1 MGAQVVDYRV
11 STLVVLCKDCGH
23 DVGLYPARHKCQPVE
38 RPAMPALPAQYT
50 KEKKLNIPGS
60 LELSARTISSGSSS
74 SMASSPSPSFSSAE
88 TPTSKWSSRLQN
100 NSNNKAD
107 DDNEESVYFNNFA
120 ANLPETNEASGKK
133 LWGKVRQNEKWKQ
146 LSEKNEKPKQ
156 SGKLWGKLIQATQNM
171 ADKIPARDDRG
182 AESDEDDWE
191 GETHVSR
198 ILREHYEKKRMRL
211 PDWLFDENVPVSRKS
226 SSSNRRDHDQRS
238 PVHQQQQQLA
248 ADGPMRTPSRRRL
261 WEQSPQDGKNMSSR
275 ERERQE
281 LRQAQPPMPPP
292 SAGSE
297 NRSRYSNRDHYYNED
312 RDNSSSHSS
321 GGRYSNH
328 EDDRYSS
335 SRHYEQDHDRR
346 NQPTREDDRYYDD
359 RYKSSH
365 NARRDDYGQGR
376 DRYDTSPPPQTRG
389 SRDQPRYYDDDHR
402 YQQPQPTSQRPLSPL
417 QKQQPNST
425 SRPRY
430 HEEDRGG
437 YYDTAPVKSERS
449 TRGYGDRSNRYDQG
463 PPVAAEYDDYYDTR
477 RVPAQS
483 RDRVARYQDHI
494 PSEMSRREPS
504 IRSGGRRYGND
515 PSYF

>member
-38 RPAMPALPAQYT
+38 RPAMPALPAQYS

-100 NSNNKAD
+100 NNKAE
-107 DDNEESVYFNNFA
+107 DDNEESVYFSNFA

-156 SGKLWGKLIQATQNM
+156 SGKLWGKLIQATQTM
-171 ADKIPARDDRG
+171 ADKIPTRDDRG

-198 ILREHYEKKRMRL
+198 ILREYYEKKRLRL
-211 PDWLFDENVPVSRKS
+211 PDWLFDENVPVSRKP
-226 SSSNRRDHDQRS
+226 SSSNRRDNGQLS
-238 PVHQQQQQLA
+238 PAHPQQP
-248 ADGPMRTPSRRRL
+248 DGPMRTPSRRRL
-261 WEQSPQDGKNMSSR
+261 WEQNPQDAKNMSSR

-292 SAGSE
+292 SSGSE
-297 NRSRYSNRDHYYNED
+297 NRSRYSNRDQYYNED
-312 RDNSSSHSS
+312 RDNSSSS
-321 GGRYSNH
+321 GGRYSNNRDTY
-328 EDDRYSS
+328 EDDRYNSN
-335 SRHYEQDHDRR
+335 RHYEDDYERR
-346 NQPTREDDRYYDD
+346 SQPTREDDRYYDD
-359 RYKSSH
+359 RYKSNHS
-365 NARRDDYGQGR
+365 NRRDDYGQGR
-376 DRYDTSPPPQTRG
+376 DRYDTTPPPPPQTRG

-402 YQQPQPTSQRPLSPL
+402 YQQQPSSQRPLSPL
-417 QKQQPNST
+417 QKQRSNST
-425 SRPRY
+425 SRARY
-430 HEEDRGG
+430 YEEDRGG
-437 YYDTAPVKSERS
+437 YYDTPPAKSERS

-463 PPVAAEYDDYYDTR
+463 PPPAAAAPDYDDYYDTR
-477 RVPAQS
+477 RAPSQS
-483 RDRVARYQDHI
+483 KDRAARYHDHG
-494 PSEMSRREPS
+494 PPEMSRREPS